1 MHANI
6 ITISTIQ
13 ENDIVFI
20 IFNKVKQFHNEKK
33 DNSREETDP

>member
-33 DNSREETDP
+33 R